1 LFFAEDKVMRNVL
14 SGGLVAAA
22 LGTALMVAAALPAS
36 AQIARPQTALAT
48 GDDGGLLTLV
58 KNEKSGGGGR
68 VERSGGRSDGGVR
81 LRDSGPTMSTRAQ
94 GDVRISGGSRID
106 RHAGNWN
113 NDWRWRH
120 RHRHRHSS
128 FTVGLG
134 FGAPY
139 FYDTPYYAYD
149 PGYYVDDGA
158 YVDDDAVAYCMSRF
172 RSYNPAT
179 GTYTGFDG
187 LQHPCP

>member
-1 LFFAEDKVMRNVL
+1 MRNVL

-22 LGTALMVAAALPAS
+22 LGTALIVSAALPAS
-36 AQIARPQTALAT
+36 AQIARPQSALAT
-48 GDDGGLLTLV
+48 DGNAGLLTLV
-58 KNEKSGGGGR
+58 KNEKSGPR

-81 LRDSGPTMSTRAQ
+81 LRDSGPTLSTRTQ

>member
-1 LFFAEDKVMRNVL
+1 
-14 SGGLVAAA
+14 
-22 LGTALMVAAALPAS
+22 
-36 AQIARPQTALAT
+36 
-48 GDDGGLLTLV
+48 
-58 KNEKSGGGGR
+58 
-68 VERSGGRSDGGVR
+68 
-81 LRDSGPTMSTRAQ
+81 
-94 GDVRISGGSRID
+94 VRISGGSRID